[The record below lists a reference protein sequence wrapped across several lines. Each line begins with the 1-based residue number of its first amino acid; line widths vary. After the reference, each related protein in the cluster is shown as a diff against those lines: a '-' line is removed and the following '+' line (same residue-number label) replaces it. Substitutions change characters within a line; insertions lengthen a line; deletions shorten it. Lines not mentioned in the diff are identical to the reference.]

1 MKIDQYWDVTTIDI
15 VRQGWHVEQHYAHLY
30 WFQYLRFSP
39 SYLLA
44 KKARITGLTS
54 QEKKT
59 LPKDFNK
66 VLETYD
72 LLGDVHN
79 TVFRLWWLKNGY
91 DVFGVPYKEPGV
103 QGVALV
109 DSAIKPQKE
118 DLNLFFQHLNSLH
131 EHPQAGKSLVLS
143 IPLNQSS
150 KTSLSQIKAL
160 LEANK
165 PTKVVAP
172 KKVKPKLCL
181 QGQRFNFNAL
191 MKGFGLLMFKAAFPQ
206 MEHWRLGVVAKL
218 SDSYSPALDHMA
230 PRSAKD
236 AIEAGDRILMGK
248 ITYRALDKYL
258 KIAEN
263 AARGKFPCS
272 DPIDIPPFDWKQLNL
287 EYNKTTK
294 WEQRLLKRVLAKE
307 QHSKSNITKP

>member
-1 MKIDQYWDVTTIDI
+1 MEIDQYWSVTTSDI
-15 VRQGWHVEQHYAHLY
+15 TKAGWDVQEHYAHYY

-44 KKARITGLTS
+44 RKARTSGLTA
-54 QEKKT
+54 QEKKN
-59 LPKDFNK
+59 LPKDFSK
-66 VLETYD
+66 VLTTYD

-79 TVFRLWWLKNGY
+79 TVFRLWWRKNGY
-91 DVFGVPYKEPGV
+91 DVFGVPYEEPGV

-109 DSAIKPQKE
+109 DSAIKPQKK
-118 DLNLFFQHLNSLH
+118 DLNLFFLHLNFLH

-143 IPLNQSS
+143 IPLNQST

-160 LEANK
+160 IEANESA
-165 PTKVVAP
+165 KVEAP
-172 KKVKPKLCL
+172 KKIKPKLSL
-181 QGQRFNFNAL
+181 QGQRFNSNAL

-230 PRSAKD
+230 PRAAKD

-272 DPIDIPPFDWKQLNL
+272 DPVDIPPFDWKQLNL

-294 WEQRLLKRVLAKE
+294 REEQMLKQALAKE
-307 QHSKSNITKP
+307 QRTKSNITKS